1 MPNMPNTPN
10 TETTEDADSE
20 EQRRKVQEYNRAYEE
35 QYRKT
40 REYNRAYYKANK
52 EHIVSQVIA
61 RTQLIRGS
69 DAFRAKLVEDL
80 NSGKRKFVKQ
90 TTRDM
95 LHIQQDPRTM
105 LWI

>member
-1 MPNMPNTPN
+1 MPTTPN
-10 TETTEDADSE
+10 TETNEDAYSE
-20 EQRRKVQEYNRAYEE
+20 EQRR
-35 QYRKT
+35 T
-40 REYNRAYYKANK
+40 MREYNRAYYKANK

-61 RTQLIRGS
+61 RTQLVRGS
-69 DAFRAKLVEDL
+69 DAFRAKLIEDL

-95 LHIQQDPRTM
+95 LNIQQDPRTM

>member
-1 MPNMPNTPN
+1 MPTTPN

-20 EQRRKVQEYNRAYEE
+20 EQRK
-35 QYRKT
+35 KM

-95 LHIQQDPRTM
+95 LNIKQDPSTLR
-105 LWI
+105 WV